1 MPPAGMRR
9 DGELDT
15 PDSRGRAR
23 IYRRITYAQCPHQ
36 SRVLRER
43 FNLWPTLLVL
53 SPSPPPALFFRGPGT
68 AARLDSVCVYITTCT
83 IWHAFCPGGCSL
95 APGSALSS
103 LATSQGFKV

>member
-53 SPSPPPALFFRGPGT
+53 SPSPPPCPFFPGAWYCGET
-68 AARLDSVCVYITTCT
+68 R
-83 IWHAFCPGGCSL
+83 
-95 APGSALSS
+95 
-103 LATSQGFKV
+103 